1 MLSTTTRRVS
11 AGFQPICQSKHQVL
25 AAFMDLRFGG
35 GGEMIALIGSEMGLF
50 TVARRS
56 GGRVENHGISV
67 CKDCN

>member
-1 MLSTTTRRVS
+1 M
-11 AGFQPICQSKHQVL
+11 CQSNHQVL

-35 GGEMIALIGSEMGLF
+35 GGGEIIALIGSEMGLF

-67 CKDCN
+67 CKDCK